1 MTLKRY
7 DVTMSSKRSTIYFD
21 ADLHRAIRV
30 KAAAMDLTVSDLVNE
45 AVRRSLAE
53 DAEDV
58 ESFEK
63 RRREPV
69 VSFEE
74 VIRSL
79 KRRGKL

>member
-1 MTLKRY
+1 
-7 DVTMSSKRSTIYFD
+7 MSSKRSTIYFD

-30 KAAAMDLTVSDLVNE
+30 KAAEMDLTVSDLVNE

-53 DAEDV
+53 DAEDL

-74 VIRSL
+74 VVRSL